1 MPLDAATLAAQVTL
15 TGLGGLLLYT
25 VHRLRR
31 LEERVARIE
40 KGAREQAEAVERLAA
55 GQARLNHALAAALTS
70 LEAEEAL
77 DRVRRRRRRRYIVF
91 HVVTDGEPPE
101 PGDVEKAVL
110 KSLERL
116 AGQLT
121 VALGNVQLVYYQPD
135 TGAGIIACTHDT
147 KYLVL
152 AAMGLVRRIG
162 GRRAVLVP
170 VRTTGTIKRARR
182 ALGLTLREMKG

>member
-1 MPLDAATLAAQVTL
+1 MDATILAAQVTL

-31 LEERVARIE
+31 LEEKVARIE
-40 KGAREQAEAVERLAA
+40 RLVGDHGEAIERLETA
-55 GQARLNHALAAALTS
+55 QLRLNRALAAALAS

-91 HVVTDGEPPE
+91 HVVSEKEPPAAE
-101 PGDVEKAVL
+101 EVEKAVL
-110 KSLERL
+110 RSLERL

-121 VALGNVQLVYYQPD
+121 IALGNVQLVYYQPD

-152 AAMGLVRRIG
+152 AAMGLVRRVG
-162 GRRAVLVP
+162 GQRVVLVP
-170 VRTTGTIKRARR
+170 VRTTGTIKRAKR
-182 ALGLTLREMKG
+182 ALGLTLREVKG